1 MSSKPVAPTDVARFV
16 ESFFDASLVELAT
29 DRPARPH
36 DAIDGSCAGPE
47 LPPLV
52 TTRARLARLEP
63 SADFRPPQGATM
75 KSYATNL
82 DALDMSFSISSAPRS
97 DLLLILWMIFGN
109 NLIGRG

>member
-1 MSSKPVAPTDVARFV
+1 
-16 ESFFDASLVELAT
+16 
-29 DRPARPH
+29 
-36 DAIDGSCAGPE
+36 
-47 LPPLV
+47 
-52 TTRARLARLEP
+52 
-63 SADFRPPQGATM
+63 M